1 MSVCPSI
8 CMFVCPSVCVG
19 WNDIHIR
26 ETKFHKSRE
35 ITLSNGKLVKTLFT
49 EKEIFQHFSNV
60 KHFLQVPDVVF
71 S

>member
-1 MSVCPSI
+1 MC
-8 CMFVCPSVCVG
+8 G
-19 WNDIHIR
+19 LDDIHIR